1 MRTIEFQSQTNG
13 VGNLEINYSIKEN
26 NKNVRV
32 VVLNDEEIE
41 SKEKTVIGFDAKKY
55 LGTIKFDSDPMDIQ
69 NEMRDEWQ

>member
-41 SKEKTVIGFDAKKY
+41 SKEKTIIGFDAKKY
-55 LGTIKFDSDPMDIQ
+55 LGTIKFDRDPMDIQ
-69 NEMRDEWQ
+69 NEMRDEWE

>member
-32 VVLNDEEIE
+32 EVLNDEEIE
-41 SKEKTVIGFDAKKY
+41 SKEKTIIGFDAKKY
-55 LGTIKFDSDPMDIQ
+55 LIF
-69 NEMRDEWQ
+69 

>member
-41 SKEKTVIGFDAKKY
+41 SKEKTIIGFDAKKY
-55 LGTIKFDSDPMDIQ
+55 LIF
-69 NEMRDEWQ
+69 

>member
-32 VVLNDEEIE
+32 EVLNDEEIE
-41 SKEKTVIGFDAKKY
+41 SKEKSIIGFDAKKY
-55 LGTIKFDSDPMDIQ
+55 LLF
-69 NEMRDEWQ
+69 